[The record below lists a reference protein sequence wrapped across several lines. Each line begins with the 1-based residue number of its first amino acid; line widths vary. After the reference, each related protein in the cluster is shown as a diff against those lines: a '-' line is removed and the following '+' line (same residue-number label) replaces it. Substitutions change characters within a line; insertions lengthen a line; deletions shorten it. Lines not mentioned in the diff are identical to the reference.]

1 MNSPLPDPAVD
12 ALEAASEDDRLWF
25 EAHPHRQHRIR
36 PYKPGEGLPGHP
48 DPAPLPGH
56 GLFVAV
62 RQVQPGMRVRLSFY
76 AEGEPATGEY
86 AASRRVTL
94 LLRRGQR

>member
-1 MNSPLPDPAVD
+1 MNAPAPAVD

-36 PYKPGEGLPGHP
+36 PYMPGEGPPGHP
-48 DPAPLPGH
+48 DPVPRPGH

-62 RQVQPGMRVRLSFY
+62 RQVKPGIRMRLSFD

-86 AASRRVTL
+86 AASRRVAL
-94 LLRRGQR
+94 LLERNQL